1 MKAIDFNSEITHL
14 LTYYERLI
22 ESQDK
27 TGEEMELAAKGII
40 EKKDSD
46 DGVSVDDFV
55 GLEVKSFMVNLYNQ
69 EIVKVSSSIK
79 TMYRLFLNMDV
90 KPELSDKHKK
100 ILDYIVNDKASD
112 FIMYVDGSSVSFKD
126 SEVFENIKNI
136 CSSRVDP
143 ASIDERF
150 DMLKSQYESFLKLRN
165 SVGNGNKQKAD
176 A

>member
-1 MKAIDFNSEITHL
+1 MKAIDFNSEIIHL

-27 TGEEMELAAKGII
+27 TGEEMEGVAKGII

-46 DGVSVDDFV
+46 DGVGVDDFV
-55 GLEVKSFMVNLYNQ
+55 DLEVKSFMVNLYNQ

-90 KPELSDKHKK
+90 KPDLSDKHKK

-126 SEVFENIKNI
+126 KEVFGNIKNI

-150 DMLKSQYESFLKLRN
+150 DILKSQYESFLKIKE
-165 SVGNGNKQKAD
+165 SANGNSKKAD

>member
-1 MKAIDFNSEITHL
+1 MKEIDFNSEITHL

-27 TGEEMELAAKGII
+27 TGEEMEEAVKKII

-46 DGVSVDDFV
+46 DGVVVDDFV
-55 GLEVKSFMVNLYNQ
+55 GLEVKSFMVNFYNQ

-79 TMYRLFLNMDV
+79 TMYRLFINMDV
-90 KPELSDKHKK
+90 KLDLSDKHKK
-100 ILDYIVNDKASD
+100 ILDYIIEDKASD
-112 FIMYVDGSSVSFKD
+112 FTMYVDGDSVSFKD
-126 SEVFENIKNI
+126 SDVFENIKNI

-150 DMLKSQYESFLKLRN
+150 DMLKSQYESFLKLKD
-165 SVGNGNKQKAD
+165 SMSNGNK
-176 A
+176 